1 MNKDEALTLYEDK
14 MSFRNLSPKTI
25 KMYKFI
31 VLLFAGCLLVT
42 AYVPT
47 YANKN
52 DPIDACAYLL
62 DENGQPKDI
71 EEYEECIESLDLSI
85 NPNGF
90 DWPDFKG

>member
-1 MNKDEALTLYEDK
+1 MK
-14 MSFRNLSPKTI
+14 
-25 KMYKFI
+25 KFI

-47 YANKN
+47 YANEN

-71 EEYEECIESLDLSI
+71 EALDLSI
-85 NPNGF
+85 NPNEF
-90 DWPDFKG
+90 EWPDFKG